1 MTTEKQIEANKQNA
15 LMGGVKTDEGKLISR
30 MNALK
35 FGFFSKIVNDYDK
48 LESKDFCEEIYE
60 YYQPENTYES
70 QLVEIVLSN
79 LLVYRRICFIENE
92 YIKSELDPTITGSF
106 LEDLGSFMTKE
117 GYKPQIASNSIEV
130 LEKFQKYKT
139 STLNLIIKTQH
150 ELERL
155 TAKRKGYNI
164 PIPGSLDVNI
174 SNTQ

>member
-1 MTTEKQIEANKQNA
+1 MTTEKQIEANKLNA
-15 LMGGVKTDEGKLISR
+15 LKGGVKTIEGKSISK

-48 LESKDFCEEIYE
+48 LESEDFCQEIYE

-79 LLVYRRICFIENE
+79 LLVYRRICFIEDE
-92 YIKSELDPTITGSF
+92 YIKSQLNPTITGS
-106 LEDLGSFMTKE
+106 LSDADYFMVKK
-117 GYKPQIASNSIEV
+117 GYTPQIASNSIDE

-139 STLNLIIKTQH
+139 STYGLIVKAQH

-155 TAKRKGYNI
+155 TAKRKGDNI
-164 PIPGSLDVNI
+164 PIPMSLDVNV
-174 SNTQ
+174 SNNQ